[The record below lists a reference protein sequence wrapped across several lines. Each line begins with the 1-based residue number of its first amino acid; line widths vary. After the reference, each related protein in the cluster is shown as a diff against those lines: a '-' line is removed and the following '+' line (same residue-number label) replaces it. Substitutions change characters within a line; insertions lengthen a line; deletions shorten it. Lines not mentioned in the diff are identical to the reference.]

1 MEYYNAEKKKRDDKL
16 EASREKN
23 RVRARER
30 HLHLKQNKNE

>member
-23 RVRARER
+23 RERARER
-30 HLHLKQNKNE
+30 YKKI

>member
-23 RVRARER
+23 RERARER
-30 HLHLKQNKNE
+30 QRRIYKQR

>member
-23 RVRARER
+23 RARARER
-30 HLHLKQNKNE
+30 YLHPKQK

>member
-23 RVRARER
+23 RARARER
-30 HLHLKQNKNE
+30 YRKI